1 MVAVGM
7 LLSNFTT
14 ENKGEVSVFKVRD
27 SDGMAYSQVKNP
39 AALYDAEFSVL
50 HKIGESAFIA
60 AEYKRMVEA
69 YRNAGLY
76 DEANA
81 LQTMDLPHDQE
92 EIDKVYQICDYI
104 GVLHRKHKL
113 N

>member
-1 MVAVGM
+1 
-7 LLSNFTT
+7 
-14 ENKGEVSVFKVRD
+14 
-27 SDGMAYSQVKNP
+27 
-39 AALYDAEFSVL
+39 
-50 HKIGESAFIA
+50 
-60 AEYKRMVEA
+60 MVEA

-76 DEANA
+76 DEADA